1 MQARGSH
8 GFGSRRQRTWGW
20 LRYLVL
26 LALACGGE
34 ARATLYEVSQRDAQA
49 NDQGP
54 GTAGQPWKTLA
65 AAARRV
71 RPGDTVRIRGGI
83 YREDFCI
90 RVDGTKEAPIR
101 FEAAPGEW
109 VVVTGADLLTGWR
122 RVALGS
128 PVYSLAWPHRFIDW
142 NEHMTHPD
150 DEYHRVIGRCE
161 QVVVNGYLHRQVLS
175 DEQLAP
181 GTFVADPGRR
191 KLLLWD
197 SSGGDPNQAVVE
209 GAVRQEICRV
219 EGDYIQLRGLR
230 FRYAA
235 NMAQNGAVRFTG
247 AFGIMEDCVVE
258 GMNASGASFG
268 GEDLLVRR
276 CVFRD
281 NGQEGFD
288 ACRAHRLR
296 FTGCLVENNNTKNFE
311 RDWEAGGNKLALCR
325 DVVLEQSRFVR
336 NRGNGIW
343 FDIGN
348 VDCVVRQCLIAE
360 NEGAGIFYEISYGL
374 RAQDNVVVGNGFAD
388 RASAW
393 GGQGGISLSSSPDC
407 VIDRN
412 LLIGNR
418 EGVAFR
424 EQTRTTATIESDRER
439 PVWNHDETIRNNLI
453 AFNRDAQVRG
463 WFDVDDQRHWPGK
476 AVAGDSPSIESGQ
489 PVALTLEKLRLRFA
503 DNVYWAAAGQGWF
516 QWGPPWARHE
526 QYASLAEFRTGLGLD
541 TGGQAVEPAFANVA
555 ALDFRLAPE
564 RLAAMKHCYPQGP
577 VPGVILGERQ
587 GQD

>member
-1 MQARGSH
+1 MKRS
-8 GFGSRRQRTWGW
+8 WGRLW
-20 LRYLVL
+20 GAVFIL
-26 LALACGGE
+26 LAWGGA
-34 ARATLYEVSQRDAQA
+34 ARAGVYEVAQRDAQA
-49 NDQGP
+49 SDQGP

-65 AAARRV
+65 AAARKV
-71 RPGDTVRIRGGI
+71 RPGDIVRIRGGV
-83 YREDFCI
+83 YRESVSI
-90 RVDGTKEAPIR
+90 RVDGTQEAPIR

-109 VVVTGADLLTGWR
+109 VVVTGADLLTGWQR
-122 RVALGS
+122 TALGRA
-128 PVYSLAWPHRFIDW
+128 VYSIAWPHRFIDW
-142 NEHMTHPD
+142 NDHMTHPD

-161 QVVVNGYLHRQVLS
+161 QVVVNGYLLRQVLS
-175 DEQLAP
+175 AEQLAP

-235 NMAQNGAVRFTG
+235 NMAQNGAVRWTG
-247 AFGIMEDCVVE
+247 AHGLMEDCVVE
-258 GMNASGASFG
+258 GMNASGATFG

-276 CVFRD
+276 CVFRE

-325 DVVLEQSRFVR
+325 DVVLEQSRFLR

-348 VDCVVRQCLIAE
+348 MNGTVRQCLIAE
-360 NEGAGIFYEISYGL
+360 NEGAGIFYEISFGL
-374 RAQDNVVVGNGFAD
+374 QAHDNVVVGNGFAD
-388 RASAW
+388 RTSAW
-393 GGQGGISLSSSPDC
+393 GGQAGISLSSSPDC
-407 VIDRN
+407 VIERN
-412 LLIGNR
+412 LLVGNR

-424 EQTRTTATIESDRER
+424 EQKRTTATIESEREI

-453 AFNRDAQVRG
+453 AFNRDAQVGG
-463 WFDVDDQRHWPGK
+463 WFDADDQRHWPAK
-476 AVAGDSPSIESGQ
+476 SAADRQQTPAGPDERQPVEAGQ
-489 PVALTLEKLRLRFA
+489 PTALTLERLRLRFA

-526 QYASLAEFRTGLGLD
+526 QYASLAEFRSGLGLD
-541 TGGQAVEPAFANVA
+541 TGGQAVEPPFANA
-555 ALDFRLAPE
+555 AGLDFRLAPE
-564 RLAAMKHCYPQGP
+564 RMEAIKHCYPQGA
-577 VPGVILGERQ
+577 VPGVILGERH
-587 GQD
+587 GED